1 MAVSP
6 RARLSRRPLTRA
18 HPPPKKPMAGAR
30 RLSVFHRRIELGLSA
45 TALELVFAAPR
56 VVSEG
61 ELDGD
66 RYVGSTTIVVDL
78 AGLSDKLSD
87 LPDAAT
93 ARSVANLAGDDP
105 RVRARARQIAF
116 DEARRKA
123 GAHLIQPEIDLQV
136 RSQGSIVRFALD
148 VEATVRRNP

>member
-1 MAVSP
+1 
-6 RARLSRRPLTRA
+6 
-18 HPPPKKPMAGAR
+18 MAGTR

-61 ELDGD
+61 GVDGD
-66 RYVGSTTIVVDL
+66 RYVGSTTIAIDL
-78 AGLSDKLSD
+78 GALEDRLSD

-93 ARSVANLAGDDP
+93 ARQIAGLAGEDP
-105 RVRARARQIAF
+105 RVRQRARRIAF
-116 DEARRKA
+116 DEANRIA
-123 GAHLIQPEIDLQV
+123 GATLIQPEIDLQV

-148 VEATVRRNP
+148 VEAIVRRNP

>member
-1 MAVSP
+1 M
-6 RARLSRRPLTRA
+6 
-18 HPPPKKPMAGAR
+18 
-30 RLSVFHRRIELGLSA
+30 
-45 TALELVFAAPR
+45 FAAPR

-61 ELDGD
+61 ETDGD
-66 RYVGSTTIVVDL
+66 RYVGSTTIIVDL
-78 AGLSDKLSD
+78 AGLADKLSD

-136 RSQGSIVRFALD
+136 KSQGAIVRFALD
-148 VEATVRRNP
+148 VEALVRKGVTA